1 MAIQTYLGLTAQRIA
16 SIPGTITRQ
25 LEVINGS
32 PVIPL

>member
-1 MAIQTYLGLTAQRIA
+1 MVIQPYLGLTSQRIA

-25 LEVINGS
+25 LEAINGS